1 MLLRLFCQKIRL
13 EIRFFIYKISLLIYI
28 KMNMIV
34 IVFVDRQ
41 KQAIYRQNYSNKKKK
56 NQVVSCNKIAYFYV
70 H

>member
-1 MLLRLFCQKIRL
+1 
-13 EIRFFIYKISLLIYI
+13 
-28 KMNMIV
+28 MIV